1 MHSNEIGHGNDE
13 EPQPEATQVDT
24 KDKHEVNIEQVIKN
38 IQVDELIENV
48 VPTTQVSKPMVLT
61 IEVFQLIQ
69 HVVELVSLENPQ
81 FPTMQSTPI
90 SRYST

>member
-1 MHSNEIGHGNDE
+1 
-13 EPQPEATQVDT
+13 
-24 KDKHEVNIEQVIKN
+24 
-38 IQVDELIENV
+38 
-48 VPTTQVSKPMVLT
+48 MVLT

-69 HVVELVSLENPQ
+69 HVVEPVSLENPQ